1 MRSVVC
7 LTVAAGLFAAWGV
20 IGAGVGTQP
29 GASEPLLL
37 RGDPEWAR
45 SFGGYRVYA
54 DPAQDAV
61 MGFAFP
67 TEVREILVKGGDR
80 VKAGDLLVRAR
91 DGEAVAA
98 LKFQK
103 LRAENEWEVRAAEN
117 ALELAE
123 IEFRAIERVRV
134 DGGGSQQEFDRA
146 KNALENS
153 RITLEAAKM
162 RLEEQRIG
170 VERFEAELERYRLLA
185 PFDGIVQSV
194 DVSVG
199 HAMGDSQPVIRVV
212 DIDRL
217 KLMVPAPTR
226 EVLSL
231 GLKPGDKAW
240 VVMNLAGEP
249 NVLVGEVTEVSPV
262 ADAPTQQLR
271 VKVEVSNPDGR
282 PAGVLSWV
290 RFTPPEGEWV
300 ARMASGGR
308 DARPTGDLKG
318 SMRDARPSAVGELAR
333 VEGSDAR

>member
-20 IGAGVGTQP
+20 IGAGVSSQP
-29 GASEPLLL
+29 GTAEPLLL

-45 SFGGYRVYA
+45 SFGGFRVYA

-67 TEVREILVKGGDR
+67 TEVREILVKGGER

-98 LKFQK
+98 LKFQR
-103 LRAENEWEVRAAEN
+103 LRADNEWEVRAAAN

-123 IEFRAIERVRV
+123 IEFRAMERAHQ
-134 DGGGSQQEFDRA
+134 GGSGTQQEYDRV
-146 KNALENS
+146 KNALENA

-170 VERFEAELERYRLLA
+170 VERFEAELERFRLTA
-185 PFDGIVQSV
+185 PFNGIVQSI

-217 KLMVPAPTR
+217 RLMVPTPTR

-231 GLKPGDKAW
+231 NLKPGDKAW
-240 VVMNLAGEP
+240 VVMNLPGEP
-249 NVLVGEVTEVSPV
+249 TVLVGEVTEVSPV

-271 VKVEVSNPDGR
+271 VKVEVANPDGR

-290 RFTPPEGEWV
+290 RFTAPEGEWV
-300 ARMASGGR
+300 ARMAQGGR
-308 DARPTGDLKG
+308 DASPSDEKINA
-318 SMRDARPSAVGELAR
+318 SDAQRTNREVMAR
-333 VEGSDAR
+333 GEGSDAR